1 MSKNLEIA
9 NIFSRIADTL
19 QILDEN
25 RFKIRAYINA
35 SRNLAE
41 LSENI
46 VKIAERG
53 ELSVIPGVGKDLAL
67 KIEEYLSTD
76 KIAYYEKIQ
85 EQVPPALI
93 DLLRIQSLGPKTLS
107 LLYKE
112 FGVKNLADLE
122 NTLKNEEL
130 QNIKGMGKK
139 KIEDIEKGIELLKR
153 GQERLNIGIALPIA
167 HSIIKLIED
176 LPGTSKTTYAGS
188 LRRMK
193 ETIGDID
200 ILTIAKDGRK
210 VVEKFV
216 NFPFVTE
223 VLASGDT
230 KGSVIIEKGLQVD
243 LRVVGED
250 SYGAA
255 LQYFSGSQAHNVKL
269 RTIAVRKGLS
279 INEYGIYRG
288 NEKLAGATEESIYE
302 TLGLPSFEPEL
313 REDRGEFE
321 AAVGNNLPDLIKYG
335 DIKGD
340 IHTHSNWSDGKSSIE
355 QMAEAAKKMGYEYI
369 AITDHSPASRIANGL
384 DIKRLNQKRKEIE
397 KIREKVSG
405 IKILIGS
412 EVDILSDGSLDY
424 PDDVLK
430 ELDVVVASVHSGFKM
445 NRDTMTNRITS
456 ALRNPYVH
464 ILGHPTG
471 RLINQRDPYNVDLEE
486 VFKTAKEF
494 GKAVEIN
501 SSYMRLD
508 LNDINCRRAKDLGI
522 KITINTDAHHTDQLN
537 FISYGI
543 GTARRGWIEK
553 KDVINTM
560 SYAKLSAW
568 LKKVRDHNK
577 N

>member
-1 MSKNLEIA
+1 MSKNIEIA
-9 NIFSRIADTL
+9 NIFSYIADSL
-19 QILDEN
+19 QILEDN
-25 RFKIRAYINA
+25 RFKIRAYRNA
-35 SRNLAE
+35 SRNLSE
-41 LSENI
+41 LSEDI
-46 VKIAERG
+46 TKIADSG
-53 ELSVIPGVGKDLAL
+53 ELSKIPGIGKDLSL
-67 KIEEYLSTD
+67 KIQEYLSTN

-85 EQVPPALI
+85 EQVPPSLI
-93 DLLRIQSLGPKTLS
+93 DLLDIQSLGPKTLS
-107 LLYKE
+107 LFHKE
-112 FGVKNLADLE
+112 FGVNNLADLE

-139 KIEDIEKGIELLKR
+139 KIEDIEKGIELFKK
-153 GQERLNIGIALPIA
+153 GQQRLNIGIALPIA
-167 HSIIKLIED
+167 LSIVKLIED
-176 LPGTSKTTYAGS
+176 LPQTSATTFAGS

-200 ILTIAKDGRK
+200 ILTVAADGKK
-210 VVEKFV
+210 VINEFV

-230 KGSVIIEKGLQVD
+230 KGSVIIENGLQVD
-243 LRVVGED
+243 LRVVGKQ

-255 LQYFSGSQAHNVKL
+255 LQYFTGSQAHNVKL
-269 RTIAVRKGLS
+269 RTIAVRNGLS

-288 NEKLAGATEESIYE
+288 DKKLAGSTEQGIYE
-302 TLGLPSFEPEL
+302 ALKLPLFEPEL

-321 AAVGNNLPDLIKYG
+321 AAINNNLPKLINYS

-355 QMAEAAKKMGYEYI
+355 QMALAAKKIGYEYI

-384 DIKRLNQKRKEIE
+384 DIKRLAQKKKEIE
-397 KIREKVSG
+397 SARKNIGG
-405 IKILIGS
+405 IKILMGS
-412 EVDILSDGSLDY
+412 EVDILSDGTLDY
-424 PDDVLK
+424 PDNVLK

-445 NRDTMTNRITS
+445 DKDTMTSRITK
-456 ALRNPYVH
+456 ALKNPYVH
-464 ILGHPTG
+464 IFGHPTG
-471 RLINQRDPYNVDLEE
+471 RLINQREPYNVDLEE

-537 FISYGI
+537 YIMYGI

-553 KDVINTM
+553 NDVINTM
-560 SYAKLSAW
+560 SYNKLSSW
-568 LKKVRDHNK
+568 LKKVREHP
-577 N
+577 